1 MSPTDLLAEYWDL
14 AFHEGRSGKA
24 FGTRASEVRNL
35 LLAEVQ
41 ASRVPLP
48 APDVEREA
56 LTAAIQRL
64 RQDPRDLTKHE
75 CIATL
80 VAMQPTR

>member
-1 MSPTDLLAEYWDL
+1 MSAADLLAEYWDL
-14 AFHEGRSGKA
+14 AFHEGRTGKP

-41 ASRVPLP
+41 AARVPLP
-48 APDVEREA
+48 APDVECET
-56 LTAAIQRL
+56 LDAAVGRL
-64 RQDPRDLTKHE
+64 RKDPRNLNKHE

-80 VAMQPTR
+80 VAMRPTR